1 MRRCRYEPHGTL
13 QLFGGLTC
21 LKAAERKLV
30 DIHFLVDKEVE
41 ELLHMDTMQQR
52 LRVPS
57 VASIIS
63 LHQSRRSMSTIS
75 HRSMANK
82 IDGQMKLF
90 LREASARI

>member
-41 ELLHMDTMQQR
+41 ELATTMDTMQQEAEKFQR
-52 LRVPS
+52 QLDITCINR
-57 VASIIS
+57 
-63 LHQSRRSMSTIS
+63 
-75 HRSMANK
+75 
-82 IDGQMKLF
+82 IDQ
-90 LREASARI
+90 